1 MKLPIH
7 SILIAALLGSVTG
20 WPGAAT
26 AVEVFKSP
34 YCGCCGGW
42 TKHMQQ
48 SGFEVTTH
56 NVSDVPA
63 ERKKLG
69 MPDRLASCHT
79 AHIGSYIIEGHVP
92 VADIERLLKEKPKAL
107 GLAVPGM
114 VAGSPGMESDD
125 PPEHYDTL
133 LVHADGTT
141 RIFARH

>member
-7 SILIAALLGSVTG
+7 SILIVALLSSVTG
-20 WPGAAT
+20 WAGAAT

-34 YCGCCGGW
+34 NCGCCGGW
-42 TKHMQQ
+42 IKQMQKN
-48 SGFEVTTH
+48 GFEVTTH

-133 LVHADGTT
+133 LVQTDGTT